1 MVCKQCKTKLQKH
14 AYVCPNCGA
23 LTPYGIYCQKEQKK
37 SEKSL
42 ARLEKKTHPD
52 PALRIKRLRIL
63 TFVCFPVYLLEI
75 IYILVVALV
84 PSVQNTIYPQDSAF
98 HVEPFIAIA
107 FFLVGWILIIVSEFM
122 HHSEPV
128 TIETYLAEQKEKAL
142 DEALDPD
149 YVRSMRFIDR
159 FISIFLSIL
168 LVALSPIIF
177 PFDSII
183 WLVKHRFD

>member
-14 AYVCPNCGA
+14 TYVCPNCGA
-23 LTPYGIYCQKEQKK
+23 LTPYGIYCQKKQKK

-52 PALRIKRLRIL
+52 PAQKIKNLRIL

-98 HVEPFIAIA
+98 HVEPFISIA

-122 HHSEPV
+122 HHSESFK
-128 TIETYLAEQKEKAL
+128 IMDEMAEEEYY
-142 DEALDPD
+142 EAYHQSDHAPLGT
-149 YVRSMRFIDR
+149 STGFIR
-159 FISIFLSIL
+159 IFLSIL
-168 LVALSPIIF
+168 LVVLSPVIF